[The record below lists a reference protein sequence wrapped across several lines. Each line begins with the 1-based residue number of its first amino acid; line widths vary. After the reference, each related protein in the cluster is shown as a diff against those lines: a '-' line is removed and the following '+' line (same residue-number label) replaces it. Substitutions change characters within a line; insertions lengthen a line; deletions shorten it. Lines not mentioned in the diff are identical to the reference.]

1 MNNVGM
7 HFNSASTNDIE
18 NIIEIMRGGYH
29 KCWDKKNFL
38 NLIENKNS
46 ILYILKD
53 KKGTVG
59 FVAGTISDRDCD
71 IIMMVIDIKSR
82 KKGFGSLLLCSTL
95 SLLKAMGVTNIYLEV
110 AVNNIR
116 AINLYEKNGFKK
128 INTRQS
134 YYKYNETM
142 IDAALYQMVNTKN

>member
-1 MNNVGM
+1 MNNVSM
-7 HFNSASTNDIE
+7 YFNSASTNDIE
-18 NIIEIMRGGYH
+18 IIIEIMRGGYH
-29 KCWDKKNFL
+29 KCWDKKIFL

-53 KKGTVG
+53 KKSTVG
-59 FVAGTISDRDCD
+59 FVACTISDRDCD

-110 AVNNIR
+110 AVNNVR
-116 AINLYEKNGFKK
+116 AINLFEKNGFKK

-134 YYKYNETM
+134 YYKYIETM
-142 IDAALYQMVNTKN
+142 IDAALYHMVNTKN

>member
-1 MNNVGM
+1 MNNLGM
-7 HFNSASTNDIE
+7 YFNSANTNDIE
-18 NIIEIMRGGYH
+18 NIIVIMRDGYH
-29 KCWDKKNFL
+29 KCWDKKFFL
-38 NLIENKNS
+38 NLIKNKNS
-46 ILYILKD
+46 ILYTLKD
-53 KKGTVG
+53 KKSTVG

-82 KKGFGSLLLCSTL
+82 QKGFGSLLLSSTL
-95 SLLKAMGVTNIYLEV
+95 CLLKAMGVTNIYLEV

-128 INTRQS
+128 INTRKS
-134 YYKYNETM
+134 YYKYNEKM

>member
-29 KCWDKKNFL
+29 KSWDKKFFL

-46 ILYILKD
+46 LLYILKD

-59 FVAGTISDRDCD
+59 FVAGTVSDRDCD
-71 IIMMVIDIKSR
+71 IIMMAVS
-82 KKGFGSLLLCSTL
+82 STHL
-95 SLLKAMGVTNIYLEV
+95 TLPTIYSV
-110 AVNNIR
+110 
-116 AINLYEKNGFKK
+116 
-128 INTRQS
+128 
-134 YYKYNETM
+134 
-142 IDAALYQMVNTKN
+142 

>member
-7 HFNSASTNDIE
+7 YFNSASTNDIE

-29 KCWDKKNFL
+29 KCWDKKIFL

-46 ILYILKD
+46 ILYILK
-53 KKGTVG
+53 KRRCVVG
-59 FVAGTISDRDCD
+59 FIAGMVSEIDCD

-82 KKGFGSLLLCSTL
+82 QKGFGSLLLSGTL
-95 SLLKAMGVTNIYLEV
+95 RLLKGMGITNIYLEV

-116 AINLYEKNGFKK
+116 AIDLYEKNGFKR
-128 INTRQS
+128 INTRES
-134 YYKYNETM
+134 YYKFNETM